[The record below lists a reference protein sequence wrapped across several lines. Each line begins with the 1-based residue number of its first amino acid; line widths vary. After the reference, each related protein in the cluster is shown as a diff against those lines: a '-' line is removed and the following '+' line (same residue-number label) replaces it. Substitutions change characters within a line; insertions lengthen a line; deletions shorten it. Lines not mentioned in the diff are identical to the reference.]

1 LLSCF
6 LNQHHHQSCC
16 CHFFFFTHSHS
27 PPCFCAWC
35 FLSSTD
41 SPFLSSS
48 CTQQSGG
55 QGGCVTTLRC
65 PPPEATAKGRH
76 QIGVAA
82 SGRHL
87 IRVMHHPRALAC
99 AIICQRFFPYLAA
112 KPRSY
117 PLRKECKIAPSNA
130 RWLPMSVKRE

>member
-1 LLSCF
+1 
-6 LNQHHHQSCC
+6 LNQHDQQSCC
-16 CHFFFFTHSHS
+16 HFFFTHSHS

-41 SPFLSSS
+41 TPFLYSS

-55 QGGCVTTLRC
+55 QGGGITRWRF

-87 IRVMHHPRALAC
+87 ICVMHHPRALAC
-99 AIICQRFFPYLAA
+99 AIICQRFFPYLMA

-117 PLRKECKIAPSNA
+117 SLRKECKSTPNNA
-130 RWLPMSVKRE
+130 RWHPTSVRRE